1 VFVVL
6 QLFWLRFSD
15 RIQNSFAS
23 LTMGTPREPWTNLDW
38 ELSRWPDDEL
48 RRRRELL
55 MSEGISSRLRFAHE
69 SERFLAVYLEVDD
82 SFPHLL
88 TEFARDVY
96 EDEGWVLHVSVAY
109 STDAPDMRER
119 WRELRERWSGWCYTI
134 WPRYINPRSCVAT
147 LRANNSLMRD
157 LGALHEIGSL
167 KDRPLHVSL

>member
-1 VFVVL
+1 
-6 QLFWLRFSD
+6 
-15 RIQNSFAS
+15 
-23 LTMGTPREPWTNLDW
+23 
-38 ELSRWPDDEL
+38 
-48 RRRRELL
+48 

-69 SERFLAVYLEVDD
+69 SELLLAVYLEVDD